1 MISYRAIMINEGE
14 LCPFVLNFEGNKIYG
29 ESIFTS
35 PSLGQSFC
43 KNPCTVNLKF
53 KTLTAH

>member
-1 MISYRAIMINEGE
+1 MINEGE
-14 LCPFVLNFEGNKIYG
+14 LYPFVLNFEGNKIYG
-29 ESIFTS
+29 GSIFTS